1 LGSSSGGAVV
11 LFFLLARAN
20 CAATAAVSN
29 KAGTSQR
36 RPRKDILELIARIV
50 IGLNRSAS

>member
-1 LGSSSGGAVV
+1 VV